1 MTSRLPYLFC
11 LAAAVFSHAAL
22 AQFTAATTVPAPVA
36 QVYVQTPHGVNLYNT
51 SSTGKLTLA
60 PGSPFKTIGL
70 MVGTNGKYFISNGT
84 NVVHVYA
91 ASSTGAIGKEV
102 STINTALYAGAEC
115 GTTGPTLLDHTGGS
129 LYIQHDNASSSGS
142 YVCSAFQ
149 SFRIG
154 NTGQLTYVGTTKTF
168 IDLHVGP
175 PTPLTIIGHNNFAYD
190 IADPNIGYDGSV
202 IQGFKR
208 NGTTGSLDE
217 WNVLVSNPSTFD
229 ASWFWMQY
237 GVTADPTN
245 HVAVFEIQEQGLP
258 YGPYAHP
265 QLASYTMDPSGNLT
279 STNTYKNMP
288 VPLVYPQVMNMSPSG
303 KLLAIASATDYTSC
317 NCGPTNSGTSGLQVF
332 HFNGANPITRYS
344 ATLTK
349 TPIDSIRWDKANHL
363 YALSFSTGKLFVYT
377 VTPTSI
383 TPAPGSPY
391 LIRGATGL
399 LVR

>member
-154 NTGQLTYVGTTKTF
+154 STGQLTYVGTTKTF

-217 WNVLVSNPSTFD
+217 WNVLVSNPSTFGGQSGMSHVWISR
-229 ASWFWMQY
+229 AISRSRFI
-237 GVTADPTN
+237 VTRSANSRMISTIRNRPPTT
-245 HVAVFEIQEQGLP
+245 FMEIE
-258 YGPYAHP
+258 
-265 QLASYTMDPSGNLT
+265 
-279 STNTYKNMP
+279 
-288 VPLVYPQVMNMSPSG
+288 
-303 KLLAIASATDYTSC
+303 
-317 NCGPTNSGTSGLQVF
+317 
-332 HFNGANPITRYS
+332 
-344 ATLTK
+344 
-349 TPIDSIRWDKANHL
+349 
-363 YALSFSTGKLFVYT
+363 
-377 VTPTSI
+377 
-383 TPAPGSPY
+383 
-391 LIRGATGL
+391 
-399 LVR
+399 